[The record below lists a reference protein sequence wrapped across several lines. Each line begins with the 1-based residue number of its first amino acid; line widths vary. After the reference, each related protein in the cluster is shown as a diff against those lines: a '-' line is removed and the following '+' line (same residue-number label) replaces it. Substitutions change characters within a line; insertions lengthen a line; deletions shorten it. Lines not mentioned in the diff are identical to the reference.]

1 MKRVTI
7 QEAEAGFTDLI
18 AEAEKGSE
26 VIITRDGKPVAK
38 LVQVG
43 EGKIADK
50 LTPEQ
55 VAERRKAIAELR
67 EIANRIK
74 INASQEEIKSWI
86 EEGRH

>member
-1 MKRVTI
+1 MKRVTV
-7 QEAEAGFTDLI
+7 QEAEAAFTDLI

-43 EGKIADK
+43 DRKIADK

-55 VAERRKAIAELR
+55 IAERRKAIAELR

-74 INASQEEIKSWI
+74 INAGQEEIKSWI